1 MTRPRAIS
9 KPSVK
14 IFIEFRGEEIQ
25 VLERFRDQIER
36 HREPLKSAIL
46 RLMRKELG

>member
-25 VLERFRDQIER
+25 VLERFRDQIEKKGER
-36 HREPLKSAIL
+36 LKSAIL
-46 RLMRKELG
+46 RLMKSG